1 MDLKDV
7 FCGLKKIYTV
17 LFFRHQAVY
26 SATSSCCVC
35 GSALRGKLRNVVFS
49 CHHAFHVECA
59 DRCGGVALSSTG
71 EEIWS
76 CVVCLPN
83 VNQVKYF
90 FGFNYMN
97 HFPLPQPRKKLL
109 ERDTTKRKKSFLQIF
124 YYFFIG
130 KKYKKKSLLH
140 LIHTSA

>member
-1 MDLKDV
+1 MYLV
-7 FCGLKKIYTV
+7 RSKKKYAV

-26 SATSSCCVC
+26 SASSSCCVC

-76 CVVCLPN
+76 CVVCQPN

-90 FGFNYMN
+90 FGLNN
-97 HFPLPQPRKKLL
+97 KKHFTLPLPRK
-109 ERDTTKRKKSFLQIF
+109 RDTREKLSFLQKKT
-124 YYFFIG
+124 YFLID
-130 KKYKKKSLLH
+130 KKNNRKCL
-140 LIHTSA
+140 